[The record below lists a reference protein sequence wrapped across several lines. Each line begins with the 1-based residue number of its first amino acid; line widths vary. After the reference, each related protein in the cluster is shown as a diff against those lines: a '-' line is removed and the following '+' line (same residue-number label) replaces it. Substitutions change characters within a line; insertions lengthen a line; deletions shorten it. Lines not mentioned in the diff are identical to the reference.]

1 MKKSSLMG
9 ASVVAAALLAA
20 APVVAPVASL
30 ATPGT
35 QVVKAEDDPSGGP
48 VAPPT
53 SSTPSGAVNETGLN
67 NAINAVTNSLNGK
80 QYVVSDPSTELDT
93 TKTGFAKAFNDEMST
108 FGNSNYL
115 TGNVSLASAVGTD
128 PISVANNNLSVNI
141 SSTLLSNYFF
151 KNDKIKLINADAGAS
166 LKTLKYGIRFHY
178 SNAIGTVSTDVTS
191 KAEVPS
197 VLSDMKNNGG
207 TVTLYLTLYDVHNKS
222 VGSASASV
230 SYNANNISAAY
241 VKYDTTLNTTVGQSA
256 DQYNFVNS
264 FANAGGSI
272 LDQKG
277 NDVLKTAVDKGA
289 VSVTNLRGVND
300 NNAPSTTADGNFAK
314 TGTYYQ
320 QIAIDLDAA
329 GVVVPKGDWAAAV
342 QNGLISVNGVAPSLN
357 NVDSNAYL
365 VTGLSG
371 ADKTIT
377 INGSDYTK
385 NGILVLKRVVN
396 VGQSQGNFKSEK
408 VNGIVTVNMNNGMAA
423 QVYDENG
430 KLVLG
435 RALPNKSAWTTG
447 EKRTY
452 YKDGQVFYQV
462 STYEYVRAQDVTFS
476 EPFQD
481 SVVRGNVTI
490 TKYPDQVITTV
501 NDPTHLSVVYALDS
515 DGNGFHA
522 TSRALAANTK
532 WRNGAKAEVNGKTFY
547 QISTNEWL
555 NSSSLAD

>member
-35 QVVKAEDDPSGGP
+35 QVVKADGPSTL
-48 VAPPT
+48 APA
-53 SSTPSGAVNETGLN
+53 TPSGAVNETGLN

-80 QYVVSDPSTELDT
+80 KYVISNPDNDLDASTED
-93 TKTGFAKAFNDEMST
+93 GFAKVFNEQMKNLKGSDYLD
-108 FGNSNYL
+108 GNAPITSGTENPITVADSN
-115 TGNVSLASAVGTD
+115 A
-128 PISVANNNLSVNI
+128 SVNI
-141 SSTLLSNYFF
+141 NDPLLKGFFF
-151 KNDKIKLINADAGAS
+151 KNDSIHLINADAGAS
-166 LKTLKYGIRFHY
+166 LRTLKYGIRFHY
-178 SNAIGTVSTDVTS
+178 SNAIGTVSQDVTTDT
-191 KAEVPS
+191 EVPS

-207 TVTLYLTLYDVHNKS
+207 TVTLYLTLYDVHHKS

-241 VKYDTTLNTTVGQSA
+241 VKYDTTLNSTVGQSA

-300 NNAPSTTADGNFAK
+300 NNEPPITVDGNFAK
-314 TGTYYQ
+314 AGTYYQ
-320 QIAIDLDAA
+320 QIAINLGTA

-365 VTGLSG
+365 VTGLAS
-371 ADKTIT
+371 ASDTT
-377 INGSDYTK
+377 AINGSKYT
-385 NGILVLKRVVN
+385 NGTLVLKRVVN

-408 VNGIVTVNMNNGMAA
+408 VSGIVTVNMNNGMAA

-430 KLVLG
+430 KMVLG
-435 RALPNKSAWTTG
+435 RALPNKSAWKTG

-462 STYEYVRAQDVTFS
+462 STNEYVRAQDVTFS

-481 SVVRGNVTI
+481 SVVRGDVTI
-490 TKYPDQVITTV
+490 TKYPDQVIATK
-501 NDPTHLSVVYALDS
+501 NDGHYSIVYALDS
-515 DGNGFHA
+515 DGNGFHM
-522 TSRALAANTK
+522 TSRALAGNTK
-532 WRNGAKAEVNGKTFY
+532 WRNGAKAVVNGKTFY

-555 NSSSLAD
+555 NSGSLAD

>member
-30 ATPGT
+30 AIPGT
-35 QVVKAEDDPSGGP
+35 QVVKATTTPALSTLTATGSASGS
-48 VAPPT
+48 A
-53 SSTPSGAVNETGLN
+53 SGSVNETGLN

-80 QYVVSDPSTELDT
+80 QYVVSDPSTELNPDAADGH
-93 TKTGFAKAFNDEMST
+93 GFGHNFASAMGT
-108 FGNSNYL
+108 FQDSQYL
-115 TGNVSLASAVGTD
+115 TGKAPFNNTNTNPFSLNNSNK
-128 PISVANNNLSVNI
+128 SVTINDN
-141 SSTLLSNYFF
+141 LLSNYFF
-151 KNDKIKLINADAGAS
+151 KNKTIQLINSDAGAS
-166 LKTLKYGIRFHY
+166 LRSLTYGIRFHY

-191 KAEVPS
+191 QAEVKS
-197 VLSDMKNNGG
+197 VLSDMRNNGG

-272 LDQKG
+272 LDQNG
-277 NDVLKTAVDKGA
+277 NDVLKAAVDKGA
-289 VSVTNLRGVND
+289 VSVTNLRDVND
-300 NNAPSTTADGNFAK
+300 NTKPTTNADGNFAK
-314 TGTYYQ
+314 AGSYYQ
-320 QIAIDLDAA
+320 QISINLGTA
-329 GVVVPKGDWAAAV
+329 GVVVPKGDWASAV

-365 VTGLSG
+365 ATSG
-371 ADKTIT
+371 VT
-377 INGSDYTK
+377 INGKTYSKGT
-385 NGILVLKRVVN
+385 LVLKRVVN
-396 VGQSQGNFKSEK
+396 VSLSQGAFKSEK
-408 VNGIVTVNMNNGMAA
+408 VSGIVTVNMNNGMAA

-430 KLVLG
+430 KMVLG
-435 RALPNKSAWTTG
+435 RALPNKSAWKTG

-462 STYEYVRAQDVTFS
+462 STNEYVRAQDVTFS

-481 SVVRGNVTI
+481 SVVRGDVTI
-490 TKYPDQVITTV
+490 TKYPDQVIATK
-501 NDPTHLSVVYALDS
+501 NDDHYSIVYALDS
-515 DGNGFHA
+515 DGNGFHM
-522 TSRALAANTK
+522 TSRALAGNTK
-532 WRNGAKAEVNGKTFY
+532 WRNGAKAVVNGKIFY

-555 NSSSLAD
+555 NADSLAD

>member
-35 QVVKAEDDPSGGP
+35 QVVKAAG
-48 VAPPT
+48 
-53 SSTPSGAVNETGLN
+53 TPNQTDLDNAV
-67 NAINAVTNSLNGK
+67 NAVTNSLNGK
-80 QYVVSDPSTELDT
+80 KYVISDSSQLNDS
-93 TKTGFAKAFNDEMST
+93 GDFAQAFNTGMGT
-108 FGNSNYL
+108 FKEEKYL
-115 TGNVSLASAVGTD
+115 TGKASFNGAEGPFILPTAT
-128 PISVANNNLSVNI
+128 PWNLSVNNA
-141 SSTLLSNYFF
+141 LLSKYFF
-151 KNDKIKLINADAGAS
+151 KNDTINLLSENAVAS
-166 LKTLKYGIRFHY
+166 LGTLTYGLSFHY
-178 SNAIGTVSTDVTS
+178 SNAIGTVSQDVTTQS
-191 KAEVPS
+191 EVAS

-207 TVTLYLTLYDVHNKS
+207 TITLKLNLYDLNKS
-222 VGSASASV
+222 VGEASASV
-230 SYNANNISAAY
+230 SYNANNIGAAY
-241 VKYDTTLNTTVGQSA
+241 VKYNTTLNSAVGQSA

-272 LDQKG
+272 LDQNG

-300 NNAPSTTADGNFAK
+300 NNTPSTTADGNFAQA
-314 TGTYYQ
+314 GTYYQ

-365 VTGLSG
+365 VTGLPNNSS
-371 ADKTIT
+371 IF
-377 INGSDYTK
+377 INGSEYKK
-385 NGILVLKRVVN
+385 NGTLVLKRVVN
-396 VGQSQGNFKSEK
+396 VGQAQGNFKSEK

-430 KLVLG
+430 KMVLG
-435 RALPNKSAWTTG
+435 RALPNKSAWKTG

-462 STYEYVRAQDVTFS
+462 STNEYVRAQDVTFS

-481 SVVRGNVTI
+481 SVVRGDVTI
-490 TKYPDQVITTV
+490 TKYPDQVIATK
-501 NDPTHLSVVYALDS
+501 NDDHYSIVYALDS
-515 DGNGFHA
+515 DGNGFHM
-522 TSRALAANTK
+522 TSRALAGNTK
-532 WRNGAKAEVNGKTFY
+532 WRNGAKAVVNGKTFY

-555 NSSSLAD
+555 NSGSLAD

>member
-35 QVVKAEDDPSGGP
+35 QVVKAVEDQ
-48 VAPPT
+48 
-53 SSTPSGAVNETGLN
+53 TPSGAVNETGLN
-67 NAINAVTNSLNGK
+67 NGINAVTNSLNGK
-80 QYVVSDPSTELDT
+80 KYVISAPDTELDVA
-93 TKTGFAKAFNDEMST
+93 KEGFAKVFKTEMKT
-108 FGNSNYL
+108 FKGSDYLEGNASL
-115 TGNVSLASAVGTD
+115 TGENTN
-128 PISVANNNLSVNI
+128 PISVANDNLSVSINND
-141 SSTLLSNYFF
+141 LLKGYFF
-151 KNDKIKLINADAGAS
+151 KNGSINLINADAGAS
-166 LKTLKYGIRFHY
+166 LRTLKYGIRFHY
-178 SNAIGTVSTDVTS
+178 SNAIGTVSQDVTTDT
-191 KAEVPS
+191 EVPS

-207 TVTLYLTLYDVHNKS
+207 TVTLYLTLYDVHHTKP
-222 VGSASASV
+222 VGEASASV
-230 SYNANNISAAY
+230 SYNANNIGAAY
-241 VKYDTTLNTTVGQSA
+241 VKYDTTLNSAVGQSA

-289 VSVTNLRGVND
+289 VSVTNLREVN
-300 NNAPSTTADGNFAK
+300 NNDEPPTTADGNFAK
-314 TGTYYQ
+314 AGTYYQ
-320 QIAIDLDAA
+320 QIAIDLGAA

-365 VTGLSG
+365 VTGLPTGSS
-371 ADKTIT
+371 IF
-377 INGSDYTK
+377 INGSEYNK
-385 NGILVLKRVVN
+385 NGTLVLKRVVN
-396 VGQSQGNFKSEK
+396 VGQAQGNFKSEK

>member
-35 QVVKAEDDPSGGP
+35 QVVKADGPSTL
-48 VAPPT
+48 APA
-53 SSTPSGAVNETGLN
+53 TPSGAVNETGLN

-80 QYVVSDPSTELDT
+80 KYVISNPDNDLSASTEDS
-93 TKTGFAKAFNDEMST
+93 FAKVFNEQMKKLKDSDYLD
-108 FGNSNYL
+108 GNAPITS
-115 TGNVSLASAVGTD
+115 GTD
-128 PISVANNNLSVNI
+128 NPITVADSNASVNI
-141 SSTLLSNYFF
+141 NDPLLKGFFF
-151 KNDKIKLINADAGAS
+151 KNDSIHLINADAGAS
-166 LKTLKYGIRFHY
+166 LRTLKYGIRFHY
-178 SNAIGTVSTDVTS
+178 SNAIGTVSQDVTTDT
-191 KAEVPS
+191 EVPS

-207 TVTLYLTLYDVHNKS
+207 TVTLYLTLYDVHHKS

-241 VKYDTTLNTTVGQSA
+241 VKYDTTLNSAVGQSA

-277 NDVLKTAVDKGA
+277 NDVLKAAVDKGA
-289 VSVTNLRGVND
+289 VSVTNLREVN
-300 NNAPSTTADGNFAK
+300 NNKEPSTDVDGNFAK
-314 TGTYYQ
+314 AGTYYQ
-320 QIAIDLDAA
+320 QIAIDLGAA
-329 GVVVPKGDWAAAV
+329 GVTVPKNDWAAAV

>member
-35 QVVKAEDDPSGGP
+35 QVVKAAD
-48 VAPPT
+48 
-53 SSTPSGAVNETGLN
+53 GAVTQIGLE

-80 QYVVSDPSTELDT
+80 KYVVSDPSEVTLNT
-93 TKTGFAKAFNDEMST
+93 NNHHGFAYNFWNAMGHFQNSQYLNGTAPINST
-108 FGNSNYL
+108 ETN
-115 TGNVSLASAVGTD
+115 
-128 PISVANNNLSVNI
+128 PISVPADKNNKNVKVGDV
-141 SSTLLSNYFF
+141 LLANYFF
-151 KNDKIKLINADAGAS
+151 KTDSIQLINADAGAS
-166 LKTLKYGIRFHY
+166 LQSLSYGIRFHY
-178 SNAIGTVSTDVTS
+178 SNAIGTVSTDVTTQS
-191 KAEVPS
+191 EVAS

-207 TVTLYLTLYDVHNKS
+207 TITLKLNLYDVNNKS
-222 VGSASASV
+222 VGEASASV
-230 SYNANNISAAY
+230 SYNVNNISAAY

-320 QIAIDLDAA
+320 QIAINLGTA

-365 VTGLSG
+365 VTGLANAG
-371 ADKTIT
+371 DTTA
-377 INGSDYTK
+377 INGSNYT
-385 NGILVLKRVVN
+385 NGTLVLKRVVN

>member
-35 QVVKAEDDPSGGP
+35 QVVKADDNTLSEGTKA
-48 VAPPT
+48 VAKKI
-53 SSTPSGAVNETGLN
+53 TGM
-67 NAINAVTNSLNGK
+67 AT
-80 QYVVSDPSTELDT
+80 DT
-93 TKTGFAKAFNDEMST
+93 TITAGTGYGKLGDFSDRLNLIPKLADYRTTTHKFALGGKLNDVQQPFT
-108 FGNSNYL
+108 L
-115 TGNVSLASAVGTD
+115 TSQDPEYSLKVNDSFAPGDHV
-128 PISVANNNLSVNI
+128 LS
-141 SSTLLSNYFF
+141 SLLKYFF
-151 KNDKIKLINADAGAS
+151 NGQNQVNLVSSDNVIAAQSMSYTIQ
-166 LKTLKYGIRFHY
+166 FEY
-178 SNAIGTVSTDVTS
+178 SNAINNNSYDIKGLQDVRQVRTDL
-191 KAEVPS
+191 A
-197 VLSDMKNNGG
+197 NNGG
-207 TVTLYLTLYDVHNKS
+207 TVTMTMQLYDGEGRAITNNGVLKS
-222 VGSASASV
+222 TV
-230 SYNANNISAAY
+230 SYNVNNARAAY
-241 VKYDTTLNTTVGQSA
+241 VNYADTLSAHVGDSA
-256 DQYNFVNS
+256 NVYNLANS
-264 FANAGGSI
+264 FINANGQI
-272 LDQKG
+272 RDYNG
-277 NDVLKTAVDKGA
+277 NDITTTAFNNNAISVTPLVDKNGHAVDA
-289 VSVTNLRGVND
+289 SLGVVN
-300 NNAPSTTADGNFAK
+300 GNFTK
-314 TGTYYQ
+314 SGQFYQ
-320 QIAIDLDAA
+320 KVVINLKHVLGAQTANWTTEQWQDAVR
-329 GVVVPKGDWAAAV
+329 G
-342 QNGLISVNGVAPSLN
+342 GLITVNGQTPSLTN
-357 NVDSNAYL
+357 ADANVYL
-365 VTGLSG
+365 VTTK
-371 ADKTIT
+371 DTNVD
-377 INGSDYTK
+377 NGKYQP
-385 NGILVLKRVVN
+385 GQLILKRTVN
-396 VGQSQGNFKSEK
+396 VDVDQGAFKSEK